1 MKIKLLITTDNDTS
15 VSQDIISEWS
25 VDKNGMEF
33 FTKLQQYMNTY
44 IIEHNTK
51 NTIHIKCLES
61 FDDNGVL
68 LMRMDKSE

>member
-1 MKIKLLITTDNDTS
+1 MKIKLLITIDNDTS

-25 VDKNGMEF
+25 VEKDGMEF

-44 IIEHNTK
+44 IMEHNKK

-61 FDDNGVL
+61 FDENGVS
-68 LMRMDKSE
+68 LMRMDKNQ

>member
-44 IIEHNTK
+44 IMEHNTK

>member
-1 MKIKLLITTDNDTS
+1 MKIKLLITIDNDTS

-25 VDKNGMEF
+25 VEKNGMEF

-44 IIEHNTK
+44 IMEHNKK

-61 FDDNGVL
+61 FDENGVS
-68 LMRMDKSE
+68 LMRMDKNQ

>member
-61 FDDNGVL
+61 FDDTGVL